1 MSAQSLRAEADKVS
15 LCLGSGVSEPW
26 LHVLQG
32 FHLGDSAK
40 HDQKKTWQS
49 FFAEIERCKS
59 LEVPWTLQLRDP
71 LANSFVSS
79 VLEDLQKDPR
89 MQVGNLTYIAT
100 MRLEALHHAEA
111 TP

>member
-1 MSAQSLRAEADKVS
+1 MS
-15 LCLGSGVSEPW
+15 LCLGSEVSEPW
-26 LHVLQG
+26 LNVLQG

-49 FFAEIERCKS
+49 FFAEIERCKL
-59 LEVPWTLQLRDP
+59 LEAPWTLQLRDP

-79 VLEDLQKDPR
+79 VLEDPRKDPR

-100 MRLEALHHAEA
+100 MRLEALQLAEA